1 MKKLKFQILN
11 DEYEY
16 YNNKNVLPISEI
28 PLNLIPK
35 GPPKT
40 GEIYL
45 RLVQ

>member
-1 MKKLKFQILN
+1 MSKIKFQLKN
-11 DEYEY
+11 DEYDI
-16 YNNKNVLPISEI
+16 NNSKNVLPISDI